1 MADREGDGDGDEG
14 AAVPVTPSTVKVH
27 AQFVQVGE
35 RRVFVRHA
43 GRGPALVVLH
53 QSPQSSAS
61 MQPWFERF
69 AATHAVFAPDT
80 PGFGRS
86 DPLPR
91 AQPTV
96 PDLAQALGELLQ
108 ALGLQRVL
116 LYGVHS
122 GAAIAARLALD
133 QPQRVAGLVCDGLSG
148 FTTDERQPLLDGY
161 LPPFEPSF
169 DGGHLL
175 WLWARVREQY
185 LFFPWHHGSAAA
197 RILYPAMP
205 AAALH
210 ADVMDLLDEGDG
222 YRAGYRARPIAAAF
236 GPSCALEVCDS
247 AGPAPQSAATPA
259 TATTLRRIMVVS
271 HALGW
276 LPVRVGWWPPAAPG
290 FGAHRRR

>member
-1 MADREGDGDGDEG
+1 MADRDGDGDAG

-43 GRGPALVVLH
+43 GCGPALVVLH

-91 AQPTV
+91 AQPTI
-96 PDLAQALGELLQ
+96 PDFAQALGELLQ
-108 ALGLQRVL
+108 ALGLQRVP

-133 QPQRVAGLVCDGLSG
+133 QPQRVAALVCDGLSG
-148 FTTDERQPLLDGY
+148 S
-161 LPPFEPSF
+161 PSTNASPC
-169 DGGHLL
+169 
-175 WLWARVREQY
+175 W
-185 LFFPWHHGSAAA
+185 
-197 RILYPAMP
+197 
-205 AAALH
+205 
-210 ADVMDLLDEGDG
+210 
-222 YRAGYRARPIAAAF
+222 
-236 GPSCALEVCDS
+236 
-247 AGPAPQSAATPA
+247 
-259 TATTLRRIMVVS
+259 TATCRRS
-271 HALGW
+271 NPALMAVICCGCGRGCASSTCSS
-276 LPVRVGWWPPAAPG
+276 LGTMAAQQRASCTPPCQRP
-290 FGAHRRR
+290 RCMPM